1 MKIDVITLFPDTVDS
16 ALKESIVGRAR
27 SQGLLDIGFTNPR
40 NFTRDKHKTVDDR
53 PYGGG
58 PGMIMMAEPLY
69 CAIKKVCKKNSFIVL
84 LTPKGKRF
92 EQETARFLSRKKH
105 LVLICGHYEGID
117 ERLSSLVDFKLSIG
131 DYILTGGELAAAV
144 VIDAV
149 SRLIGGV
156 LKKED
161 SIIKESFTNHLLEAP
176 QWTRP
181 RVWRNMKVP
190 HVLLSGNHGE
200 ISKWRNRMSLILT
213 KKTRPDLVKQRI
225 ENRK

>member
-1 MKIDVITLFPDTVDS
+1 MKIDVITLFPNMVDA
-16 ALKESIVGRAR
+16 ALKESIIGRAR

-40 NFTRDKHKTVDDR
+40 DFAKDKHKTVDDR

-105 LVLICGHYEGID
+105 IVLVCGHYEGID

-131 DYILTGGELAAAV
+131 DYILTGGEPAASV

-149 SRLIGGV
+149 SRLIPGV

-161 SIIKESFTNHLLEAP
+161 AVIKESFTSRLLEFP

-181 RVWRNMKVP
+181 RVWKNMKVP
-190 HVLLSGNHGE
+190 KVLLSGNHGE
-200 ISKWRNRMSLILT
+200 ISKWRDKISLMVT
-213 KKTRPDLVKQRI
+213 KKTRPDLIKKRM
-225 ENRK
+225 